1 MITLDTKISIPKDVL
16 FQEVHD
22 EMVLLNLS
30 SGKYFNLDDVGTRI
44 WMLMTK
50 HGQLKAVHQAMLEEY
65 AVEPQ
70 QLEQDILELTDQ
82 LVANELLQIS
92 NS

>member
-92 NS
+92 DS